1 MLAPSDQISKAS
13 NCCYN
18 WLDNAGTSAT
28 SRKLKLLD
36 KNAYDA
42 TKAQLPTEWQIGN
55 CTVLDNAGNEI
66 K

>member
-1 MLAPSDQISKAS
+1 MIANPAERLTETIQVSQV
-13 NCCYN
+13 
-18 WLDNAGTSAT
+18 
-28 SRKLKLLD
+28 RELD

-42 TKAQLPTEWQIGN
+42 TKAELPTIWQIGN